1 VVDDAREKR
10 IELGLVW
17 LVDDI
22 WKMEDEEKGG
32 DCSFEVKV

>member
-22 WKMEDEEKGG
+22 WKMEK
-32 DCSFEVKV
+32 KVVIVALR